1 MLPGWFFAYRVGWLD
16 FTASCWSDYSPERSW
31 LDYFEYLPNQKGE
44 LIAIDIRDAWLRFG
58 VRVNKYEILPDPRVQ
73 SELINELKMA
83 PLAITLAGANRLMS
97 VNTLGLTVRRA
108 HTTLRLCNV
117 FNT

>member
-83 PLAITLAGANRLMS
+83 PIGHYPSWCESLNEREYTWSNRTSGAYYAKIMQ
-97 VNTLGLTVRRA
+97 
-108 HTTLRLCNV
+108 C
-117 FNT
+117 F